1 MASFIRD
8 DVTILPEEDPRDDVF
23 LEDQDG
29 DQREV
34 QICQRTIPTYK
45 SEDKRRTNYCNVIQ
59 RPYPDKDDSVK
70 YVTSFDSE
78 FTNIIGISP
87 ISDTK
92 AWVYNLDHAKLIDIK
107 KGEFLC
113 EYNALYIQG
122 NFCHLK
128 GLDESRVLFLD
139 TVENKIYRMTVKNSH
154 FTVIDNNSEI
164 VCMPHVRVLVFTT
177 LQSGE
182 IVTCVNKKEG
192 FLCLKK
198 DVPYIQ
204 LHSIYGNLKRESKL
218 QHNGKNLLR
227 EAYDMVEN
235 KNGDI
240 CIAAEKCTE
249 PYSEW
254 VVVLDMNF
262 KFRFTYE
269 GEADSNFS
277 SASLT
282 VGSNNTILIV
292 NQLQFIDVIDENG
305 KYLRRLPVD
314 SFSPDGVPNRISV
327 DCVGKI
333 WIITGLDKIVCLQL
347 QQSLTF

>member
-1 MASFIRD
+1 MASFIQD
-8 DVTILPEEDPRDDVF
+8 DITILPEEDPTDDVF
-23 LEDQDG
+23 LEGQDR

-34 QICQRTIPTYK
+34 QIGQRIIPTNI

-59 RPYPDKDDSVK
+59 FPYPDKDDSVK
-70 YVTSFDSE
+70 YVASLNSE
-78 FTNIIGISP
+78 FTNIIGISA
-87 ISDTK
+87 ISDSK

-107 KGEFLC
+107 KGELLC
-113 EYNALYIQG
+113 EYNALDIQG
-122 NFCHLK
+122 NFCYLK
-128 GLDESRVLFLD
+128 GLDESRVLYLD
-139 TVENKIYRMTVKNSH
+139 TGENKIYRMAVKNSH
-154 FTVIDNNSEI
+154 FTVIDNNSGI
-164 VCMPHVRVLVFTT
+164 VCMPDVRVLVFTT

-192 FLCLKK
+192 LLCLKK

-249 PYSEW
+249 SYSEW

-269 GEADSNFS
+269 GEIDSNFS
-277 SASLT
+277 SVSLT
-282 VGSNNTILIV
+282 VGPSNTILIV
-292 NQLQFIDVIDENG
+292 NQLQFIDVIDEDG
-305 KYLRRLPVD
+305 AYLRRLSVD

-327 DCVGKI
+327 DCDGKI
-333 WIITGLDKIVCLQL
+333 WIITSLNKIVCLQL
-347 QQSLTF
+347 QQSPTF

>member
-1 MASFIRD
+1 MASFIQD
-8 DVTILPEEDPRDDVF
+8 DITILPEEDPTDDVF
-23 LEDQDG
+23 LEGLDR

-34 QICQRTIPTYK
+34 QIGQRTIPTNI

-59 RPYPDKDDSVK
+59 FPYPDKDDSVK
-70 YVTSFDSE
+70 YVASLNSE
-78 FTNIIGISP
+78 FTNIIGISA
-87 ISDTK
+87 ISDSK

-107 KGEFLC
+107 KGELLC
-113 EYNALYIQG
+113 EYNALDIQG

-128 GLDESRVLFLD
+128 GLDESRVLYLD
-139 TVENKIYRMTVKNSH
+139 TGENKIYRMAVKNSH
-154 FTVIDNNSEI
+154 FTVIDNNSGI
-164 VCMPHVRVLVFTT
+164 VCMPDVRVLVFTT

-192 FLCLKK
+192 LLCLKK

-249 PYSEW
+249 SYSEW

-269 GEADSNFS
+269 GETDSNFS
-277 SASLT
+277 SVSLT
-282 VGSNNTILIV
+282 VGPSNTILIV
-292 NQLQFIDVIDENG
+292 NQLQFIDVIDEDG
-305 KYLRRLPVD
+305 AYLRRLSVD

-327 DCVGKI
+327 DCDGKI
-333 WIITGLDKIVCLQL
+333 WIITSLNKIVCLQL
-347 QQSLTF
+347 QQSPTF